1 VDDGRRAARTG
12 HTAPVSIQLPA
23 EQVRAL
29 GASWTAR
36 AGTADEVRD
45 RLVDE
50 GDVTGPLRT
59 PVELFLD
66 CHRTLADALAGE
78 LRWLGSTVV
87 GIADAW
93 VQFDAGLVP
102 SVDGGPGR

>member
-1 VDDGRRAARTG
+1 M
-12 HTAPVSIQLPA
+12 PA

-29 GASWTAR
+29 GRSLSGR
-36 AGTADEVRD
+36 AGTADEVRA

-50 GDVTGPLRT
+50 GDVDGPLRT

-66 CHRTLADALAGE
+66 RHRTLAAALAGE
-78 LRWLGSTVV
+78 LRWLGGTVT

-93 VQFDAGLVP
+93 VQLDAGLLARP
-102 SVDGGPGR
+102 DRGTDRRPGR